1 MMKNA
6 QTLLEQF
13 RSLSLS
19 TQEEVLNQLQKE
31 YELQMPII
39 EKANEEVIKIDARK
53 PCPHCKSTNI
63 YKRGVQ
69 KNVRMYSCKDCKKWY
84 SQTTGTPLW
93 DIKLKEKW
101 ANYLRCMSEGY
112 SLRKSAKEV
121 GICLQTSFDWRHKI
135 LASLD
140 SLAPETLTGTIECDE
155 LELAINKKGDRSLG
169 RESRKRSTDFS
180 RNEGDEI
187 SVVQVVTA
195 VQREGSKLFK
205 VVETKR
211 LSEDNITKALGGKI
225 EGNSI
230 LITDKHPSYKA
241 YGKTQEQITH
251 KTVKA
256 NEHVNRSDKNVHLQT
271 VNQTH
276 AQLRKFIGKFNGVST
291 KYLQNYLNWY
301 AYQGKI
307 QESKSVIKTW
317 VLTGMLAPLSYQLF
331 WLFKENAVN
340 IRT

>member
-1 MMKNA
+1 MKNA
-6 QTLLEQF
+6 KTLLDQF
-13 RSLSLS
+13 RSLNLNA
-19 TQEEVLNQLQKE
+19 QEEVLNQLQQE
-31 YELQMPII
+31 YELQMPTI
-39 EKANEEVIKIDARK
+39 EKASQEALEVEARK
-53 PCPHCKSTNI
+53 PCPHCESTNI
-63 YKRGVQ
+63 YKRGIQ
-69 KNVRMYSCKDCKKWY
+69 NNVRMYSCKDCKKWY

-101 ANYLRCMSEGY
+101 ASYLRCMSEGY

-135 LASLD
+135 LASLN
-140 SLAPETLTGTIECDE
+140 SLVPETLSGTIECDE
-155 LELAINKKGDRSLG
+155 LELAINKKGDRNLD
-169 RESRKRSTDFS
+169 REPRKRSTDFS

-187 SVVQVVTA
+187 SVAQVVTA
-195 VQREGSKLFK
+195 VQRKGSKLFK

-211 LSEDNITKALGGKI
+211 LAEENITKALENKI
-225 EGNSI
+225 EDGST

-241 YGKTQEQITH
+241 YGKAQTEITH

-301 AYQGKI
+301 AYEGKI

-317 VLTGMLAPLSYQLF
+317 VLTGMLAPMSYQLF
-331 WLFKENAVN
+331 LLFKDNAVN